1 VECEIAREA
10 LSARMDGEHE
20 PVPARRVD
28 EHLAACSECREWQ
41 DQMTSQ
47 MQLLRGLITSDRTR
61 MSAVADTVAQ
71 PAAAA
76 LPSSHAGIDWVRG
89 GLAAVGVIQIVLAV
103 LQAVGVS
110 IGVHVGHSMGGH
122 VVNESTAWSVALGVA
137 MLVAA
142 ARPAAAMGL
151 AVVGG
156 VFTLVLAGYVVA
168 DGLTGAVGA
177 VRMLSHLPALAGV
190 VLTVLVWRR
199 HTLEPPRPDRD
210 AAPTLDD
217 ITLPDNASRGRRRG
231 HLWPT
236 DGNAA

>member
-1 VECEIAREA
+1 MECEIAREA

-28 EHLAACSECREWQ
+28 EHLASCPECRQWQ
-41 DQMTSQ
+41 DELNSQ
-47 MQLLRGLITSDRTR
+47 MDVLRGLIAADRTR
-61 MSAVADTVAQ
+61 MTAVTDSVSQ
-71 PAAAA
+71 PA
-76 LPSSHAGIDWVRG
+76 LPETRDGLDWVRIALAVVG
-89 GLAAVGVIQIVLAV
+89 GIQIVLAV
-103 LQAVGVS
+103 LQAAGVS

-142 ARPAAAMGL
+142 TRPAAAMGL
-151 AVVGG
+151 AIVGG
-156 VFTLVLAGYVVA
+156 VFTLVLTGYVVV

>member
-28 EHLAACSECREWQ
+28 EHLATCPECRQWQ
-41 DQMTSQ
+41 DEMNSQ
-47 MQLLRGLITSDRTR
+47 MQLLRGLIASDRTR
-61 MSAVADTVAQ
+61 ITAVADSVAP

-76 LPSSHAGIDWVRG
+76 LPGNHAGIDWLRG
-89 GLAAVGVIQIVLAV
+89 GLAAVGAIQIVLAV
-103 LQAVGVS
+103 LQAAGVS

-122 VVNESTAWSVALGVA
+122 VVNESTAWSVALGVG

-151 AVVGG
+151 AIVGG
-156 VFTLVLAGYVVA
+156 VFTLVLTGYVVV

-199 HTLEPPRPDRD
+199 HPLGPPRPDRD